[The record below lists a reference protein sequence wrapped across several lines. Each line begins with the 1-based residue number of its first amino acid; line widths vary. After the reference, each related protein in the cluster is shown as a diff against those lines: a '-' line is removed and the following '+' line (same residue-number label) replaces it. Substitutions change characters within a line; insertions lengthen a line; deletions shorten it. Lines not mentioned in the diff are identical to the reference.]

1 VSEQGHGEPISGGQA
16 PRSWDELVIR
26 FDAGIDLNR
35 IQQLLQQ
42 ARERGGLSQE
52 SVCTV
57 NLVGIYYSTA
67 SYERAQAALEAAGT
81 LHPCRLLVLIAEER
95 TPTDAVTARI
105 SVVRQGGAIS
115 LERIVL
121 TATGQAV
128 RHLES
133 AMLGLLLPELPLVVI
148 WGGRAEG
155 NLLNRAVESADRVII
170 DSSTRPANALI
181 DVAQFLAAGAPL
193 GDLAWARIFTW
204 QALAAEVLD
213 LPNLREH
220 RGNITRAK
228 VTCAGSVGPE
238 GVLLAGWMG
247 ARIKKIKLELVAAS
261 GSDAPAPS
269 PGGGDG
275 QEGSGS
281 ASTAALSEGQIT
293 QFEFEAPPAT
303 FTLRREKGILV
314 AEVRGDDDGEVVHRV
329 RLPLETPGRLLGL
342 ELKLL
347 AGIDDLYAAS
357 VQAGVKL
364 IARGALQASGKT
376 SAGPVPLPPP
386 APPKGKA
393 S

>member
-1 VSEQGHGEPISGGQA
+1 MNEQGHGEPISGGQA
-16 PRSWDELVIR
+16 PHPRDELVIR
-26 FDAGIDLNR
+26 FESGIDLNR

-42 ARERGGLSQE
+42 ARERSGFSQE
-52 SVCTV
+52 SVCTL

-67 SYERAQAALEAAGT
+67 SYERAQAALESAGT
-81 LHPCRLLVLIAEER
+81 QHPCRLLVLIAEEK
-95 TPTDAVTARI
+95 TPTDAVSARI
-105 SVVRQGGAIS
+105 SVVRQGGTIS

-121 TATGQAV
+121 TATGEAV

-133 AMLGLLLPELPLVVI
+133 AMLGLLLPELPLVVV

-155 NLLNRAVESADRVII
+155 DLLNRAVESADRVII

-220 RGNITRAK
+220 RGNIVRAK
-228 VTCAGSVGPE
+228 VTCAGQVGAE
-238 GVLLAGWMG
+238 GVLLAGWMA
-247 ARIKKIKLELVAAS
+247 ARIKKIEVELVAAS
-261 GSDAPAPS
+261 EPEAPSPS

-275 QEGSGS
+275 QTGGAS
-281 ASTAALSEGQIT
+281 AAALAEGQIT
-293 QFEFEAPPAT
+293 HFEFESPPAT
-303 FTLRREKGILV
+303 FSLRREKSILV

-347 AGIDDLYAAS
+347 AGIDDLYASS
-357 VQAGVKL
+357 VQAGIKL
-364 IARGALQASGKT
+364 LTAMK
-376 SAGPVPLPPP
+376 
-386 APPKGKA
+386 PPKRKGP
-393 S
+393 